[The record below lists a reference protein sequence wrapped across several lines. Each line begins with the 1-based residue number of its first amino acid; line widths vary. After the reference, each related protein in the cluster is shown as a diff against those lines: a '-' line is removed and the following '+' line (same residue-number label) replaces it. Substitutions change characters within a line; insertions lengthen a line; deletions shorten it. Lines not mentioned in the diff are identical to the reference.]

1 MPIHWLA
8 RSLAFRLMQIAL
20 RCATTQ
26 QFLSFH
32 EQQWLHAIDPAAHP
46 WLAQLLRAPRGGVA
60 PSELPTAMDEL
71 LACLA
76 LQDSTDTIIRR
87 SGLRLLLLLATGQRQ
102 GQPVSWQH
110 R

>member
-1 MPIHWLA
+1 
-8 RSLAFRLMQIAL
+8 MQIAL

-60 PSELPTAMDEL
+60 PDDLPAAMDAL

-76 LQDSTDTIIRR
+76 DQDPADTVVRR
-87 SGLRLLLLLATGQRQ
+87 SGLRLLLWLATGQRQ

>member
-1 MPIHWLA
+1 
-8 RSLAFRLMQIAL
+8 MQIAL
-20 RCATTQ
+20 RCAAMQ

-46 WLAQLLRAPRGGVA
+46 CLAQLLRMPRGGIA

-76 LQDSTDTIIRR
+76 LQDPTDPIIRR
-87 SGLRLLLLLATGQRQ
+87 SGLRLLLLLATGQRH

>member
-1 MPIHWLA
+1 
-8 RSLAFRLMQIAL
+8 MQIAL

-46 WLAQLLRAPRGGVA
+46 WPAQLLREPRGGIA
-60 PSELPTAMDEL
+60 PDQLPAAMDAL

-76 LQDSTDTIIRR
+76 DQDPTDTVIRR

-102 GQPVSWQH
+102 RQPVSWQH